1 MKIAKVTGR
10 EILDSRGNPTTE
22 AEVVLENGICG
33 RGMAPSGAST
43 GKHEALELRD
53 KASVRYGGKGV
64 ESAVYHIGNEI
75 AELLEGQSLI
85 SARST
90 GRCVRRTAPRTNPP
104 LAQTPFWR
112 CPSPAPERLPVRR
125 AYRCFGF

>member
-10 EILDSRGNPTTE
+10 EILDSRGNTTTE

-75 AELLEGQSLI
+75 AELLEG
-85 SARST
+85 
-90 GRCVRRTAPRTNPP
+90 PP

-112 CPSPAPERLPVRR
+112 CLSPAPERLPVRR